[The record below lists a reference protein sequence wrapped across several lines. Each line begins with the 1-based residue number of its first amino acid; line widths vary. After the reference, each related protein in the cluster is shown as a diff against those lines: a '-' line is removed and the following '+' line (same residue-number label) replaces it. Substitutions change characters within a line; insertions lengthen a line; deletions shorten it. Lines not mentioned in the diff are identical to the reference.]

1 MKTPTLLHLA
11 TSMMCFTIALA
22 AAIPA
27 QARSGWQVD
36 QSAPQW
42 FDQTVYRP
50 HCLPIDCI
58 CDCRSDRPCLP
69 GCVQR

>member
-1 MKTPTLLHLA
+1 MKVPTLLHLA
-11 TSMMCFTIALA
+11 TTMMCFTIALA

-27 QARSGWQVD
+27 QARSDWQVD

-50 HCLPIDCI
+50 HCLPADCV
-58 CDCRSDRPCLP
+58 CDCPSERLCPL